1 MPSTMQHVAMA
12 LVSGLAEGMPCRQV
26 APPDHRSKTP
36 APLSS
41 ACVLHWSLLFTPCRT
56 ATLQLESL
64 DGELNSTRS
73 AAQQQIAQA
82 RKEAASAVS
91 AARQAAADGGAQSL
105 AHAAEREAALQRQA
119 AELCAELDVSLV
131 SGA

>member
-1 MPSTMQHVAMA
+1 MQHVAAA

-26 APPDHRSKTP
+26 APPDHRGKTP
-36 APLSS
+36 APPSS
-41 ACVLHWSLLFTPCRT
+41 GCVLHWSLLFTPCHT

-64 DGELNSTRS
+64 EGELNSTRS

-119 AELCAELDVSLV
+119 AELRTELDVSLV